1 MKALARS
8 VVDEDVLACSLA
20 HSRCSVC
27 HVWEQ
32 GTFDPMLRDMAAEK
46 VISNLPIFLG
56 SSGWLACAITAI
68 AQNPARG
75 FDILKNISR
84 GVTVSESFPSSIFN
98 LGGCQLVKSTLL
110 GLRSPVSFDMAA
122 E

>member
-1 MKALARS
+1 MMKALARS

-75 FDILKNISR
+75 SRGVGIGVVALWAISGVGSGRNDVLVVDILKNIFQR
-84 GVTVSESFPSSIFN
+84 CGI
-98 LGGCQLVKSTLL
+98 L
-110 GLRSPVSFDMAA
+110 
-122 E
+122 